1 MNKGD
6 LMIKLTIKNIE
17 KYCYT
22 LEDESK
28 NIYISNIEFYD
39 LNKSLEVN
47 DLIYINNALLPELSN
62 QLLCFGS
69 LDEKYGRN
77 INKNYDKD
85 LLIIEYKNKERC
97 YLKRLYG

>member
-17 KYCYT
+17 KYRYT
-22 LEDESK
+22 LEDDSN

-47 DLIYINNALLPELSN
+47 DLIYINNAFLPELTN
-62 QLLCFGS
+62 QLLAFGR

>member
-1 MNKGD
+1 M
-6 LMIKLTIKNIE
+6 MIKLTIKSIE
-17 KYCYT
+17 KYRYT

-39 LNKSLEVN
+39 LNKSLEAN
-47 DLIYINNALLPELSN
+47 DLIYINNAFLPELTN
-62 QLLCFGS
+62 QLLAFGR

>member
-17 KYCYT
+17 KYRYT

-47 DLIYINNALLPELSN
+47 DLIYINNAFLPELTN
-62 QLLCFGS
+62 QLLAFGR

>member
-17 KYCYT
+17 KYRYT

-28 NIYISNIEFYD
+28 NIYIFNIEFYD

-47 DLIYINNALLPELSN
+47 DLIYINNAFLPELTN
-62 QLLCFGS
+62 QLLAFGR

>member
-1 MNKGD
+1 
-6 LMIKLTIKNIE
+6 MIKLTIKNIE
-17 KYCYT
+17 KYRYT
-22 LEDESK
+22 LEDDSK
-28 NIYISNIEFYD
+28 NIYISNIEFYN
-39 LNKSLEVN
+39 LSKNLEIN

-77 INKNYDKD
+77 ITRNDDKD
-85 LLIIEYKNKERC
+85 LLVIEYQNKEKC